1 MKGFKNNNGNIKKL
15 RPDAPAK
22 PEDVKAE
29 LFRLRDEITKLVE
42 KDPAKAA
49 SLLTQWLESQSSSS
63 SATRKNPAIPRKKAG

>member
-1 MKGFKNNNGNIKKL
+1 MKGFKNNGNTNNVKKL
-15 RPDAPAK
+15 RPDASGK

-49 SLLTQWLESQSSSS
+49 SLLTRWLESQSPATGKS
-63 SATRKNPAIPRKKAG
+63 SAISRKKAG

>member
-1 MKGFKNNNGNIKKL
+1 MKGFKNNKSNNNNVKKL
-15 RPDAPAK
+15 RPGASEK

-49 SLLTQWLESQSSSS
+49 SLLTQWLESQSPATGKSS
-63 SATRKNPAIPRKKAG
+63 RKAG